1 MELVYVHAESTIRP
15 PEIEVGVTTVYL
27 RRNFVETQRQEPERE
42 ETQTIWTYEEA
53 QMSKDEALYMLT
65 SGQSDNTKSI
75 EDADAMNVDQE
86 FRLTLLE
93 LGLSEADIG

>member
-1 MELVYVHAESTIRP
+1 MELTYIHAESAVRP

-27 RRNFVETQRQEPERE
+27 RRNYVETQRQEMDRE

-53 QMSKDEALYMLT
+53 QMSKDQALFLLT
-65 SGQSDNTKSI
+65 TNQGELTQSVQ
-75 EDADAMNVDQE
+75 DADAMNIDQE

-93 LGLSEADIG
+93 LGLSDSEI

>member
-1 MELVYVHAESTIRP
+1 MELVYIHAESAIRP

-27 RRNFVETQRQEPERE
+27 RRNYVETQRQEMDSEK
-42 ETQTIWTYEEA
+42 TQTIWTYEEA

-65 SGQSDNTKSI
+65 NGQADLTQSV

-86 FRLTLLE
+86 FRLTFLE
-93 LGLSEADIG
+93 LGLSDADI